1 MLPMPNYQPIV
12 NKDYHFQRSSDRKS
26 RLMPMVL
33 QIPSKENACEEPT
46 LLVCSSDGMTQEGV
60 DDIFTLG
67 LDELFSQ
74 LKQDYAEDPEALKRF
89 SYYLVLK
96 AKELSG
102 S

>member
-1 MLPMPNYQPIV
+1 MSNYQPILE
-12 NKDYHFQRSSDRKS
+12 KDFNFQRSSDSKPT
-26 RLMPMVL
+26 LMPMVL
-33 QIPSKENACEEPT
+33 QIPSESNTCEEPT
-46 LLVCSSDGMTQEGV
+46 LLVCAGDETVS
-60 DDIFTLG
+60 G
-67 LDELFSQ
+67 LDEIFTVTIDNLFSQ